1 MSLKARK
8 SKLKVLAYLIEIAV
22 VQRPAQ
28 IRLGRTAP
36 PSEIA
41 ALVLWLVEGE
51 GAQLMTG
58 ETVVSSGG
66 MLMR

>member
-1 MSLKARK
+1 M
-8 SKLKVLAYLIEIAV
+8 LAYLIEIAV
-22 VQRPAQ
+22 VQRHSCPD
-28 IRLGRTAP
+28 IPLGRTAS

>member
-1 MSLKARK
+1 
-8 SKLKVLAYLIEIAV
+8 VLAYLIEIAGWAACAEAFLP
-22 VQRPAQ
+22 RYRSAEP
-28 IRLGRTAP
+28 RLPRR
-36 PSEIA
+36 S
-41 ALVLWLVEGE
+41 LLWCVGCLKAE

>member
-1 MSLKARK
+1 
-8 SKLKVLAYLIEIAV
+8 LKVLAYLIEIAV
-22 VQRPAQ
+22 CRGISAHIP
-28 IRLGRTAP
+28 LGRTAS

-41 ALVLWLVEGE
+41 ALVLWLVGGE

-66 MLMR
+66 MLM

>member
-1 MSLKARK
+1 
-8 SKLKVLAYLIEIAV
+8 LKVLAYLIEIAV
-22 VQRPAQ
+22 CGGIPAQ
-28 IRLGRTAP
+28 IPLGQTAS

-41 ALVLWLVEGE
+41 ALVLWLVESE

-66 MLMR
+66 MLM